1 MSEYDGQPSQ
11 RKGSCFRT
19 GLKPVVN
26 KAHMS
31 GMLHVCTLEESHCMV
46 SSSRDFDSSSLSYI
60 FSPLFYLFL
69 FTHYLL
75 PFSHPPPSP
84 SVGSCH
90 CAHVADESICG
101 GRTRTR
107 SLPARAR
114 ILSPTKA
121 SVSVCLSARCS
132 TNRGERGRRRAR
144 RGREAEERERCEEG
158 EEAELR
164 ERKKDGNKKRKRS
177 ERRISERTAG
187 CGCSSRACDF

>member
-1 MSEYDGQPSQ
+1 MSAHL
-11 RKGSCFRT
+11 RNRT
-19 GLKPVVN
+19 VWRLLPWPHVTPTR
-26 KAHMS
+26 
-31 GMLHVCTLEESHCMV
+31 LHCLI
-46 SSSRDFDSSSLSYI
+46 F
-60 FSPLFYLFL
+60 FSPLFN
-69 FTHYLL
+69 
-75 PFSHPPPSP
+75 PFSFPFHSLSSTFLSSLPLSL

-158 EEAELR
+158 GEAELR
-164 ERKKDGNKKRKRS
+164 EREKRDGNKKRKRS
-177 ERRISERTAG
+177 ERRRSGRTAG